1 MFDGKEYVY
10 AVYEE
15 KSFSKAAQKL
25 YITQPALSTAIKKVE
40 KKIGTPI
47 FDRSTSPIG
56 LTPGGEV
63 YIDAI
68 EKLFALEQNTLNQLN
83 NLNGLLAG
91 KLSVGGTIFFTSFVL
106 PGVLSEFSHRY
117 PQIKIDLQEGT
128 TTQLTDKLV
137 AEELDLLIDNSE
149 LDDKNYEKY
158 YYSTERIILA
168 VPKSFPINEELTQ
181 YQLTAEDIRAGRH
194 SQAEF
199 PVLPLPLLKST
210 PFIFVKEE
218 NSIYK
223 RSMKMCSRQN
233 YSPNIIMKPDQVV
246 SAFNMA
252 GRGVGATFIP
262 DGLIVNLPYEV
273 PLCFY
278 KMNEE
283 LAVRYV
289 YLYKKR
295 NKYLTKA
302 MEEFIRVAVGDEAFQ
317 KVRDQREKENQEKKG
332 ILEHCRVCSIAFSG
346 DEYPYVIP
354 LNYGFVWNEDQET
367 PVLYFHG
374 APVGTKIEHM
384 ERDNRVAFCV
394 QNEKEIKILEP
405 ACRSTMIYES
415 VCGTGRLSR
424 VADPG
429 EKGEA
434 LTRIMQQYD
443 PEGGP
448 YEFAPEVAARTT
460 VLCLRVETLTGKS
473 NAPKPEQA

>member
-1 MFDGKEYVY
+1 MRKSRVHRRKHVRRKRVCIRGLRGKEFFEGGAETVY
-10 AVYEE
+10 Y
-15 KSFSKAAQKL
+15 AAGVKHGDQ
-25 YITQPALSTAIKKVE
+25 
-40 KKIGTPI
+40 
-47 FDRSTSPIG
+47 
-56 LTPGGEV
+56 EV

-168 VPKSFPINEELTQ
+168 VPKNFLINEELTQ

-252 GRGVGATFIP
+252 GRGVGAAFIP

-317 KVRDQREKENQEKKG
+317 KVREQREKENQEKKG
-332 ILEHCRVCSIAFSG
+332 SDKKG
-346 DEYPYVIP
+346 D
-354 LNYGFVWNEDQET
+354 
-367 PVLYFHG
+367 
-374 APVGTKIEHM
+374 K
-384 ERDNRVAFCV
+384 
-394 QNEKEIKILEP
+394 
-405 ACRSTMIYES
+405 
-415 VCGTGRLSR
+415 
-424 VADPG
+424 
-429 EKGEA
+429 
-434 LTRIMQQYD
+434 
-443 PEGGP
+443 
-448 YEFAPEVAARTT
+448 
-460 VLCLRVETLTGKS
+460 
-473 NAPKPEQA
+473 

>member
-194 SQAEF
+194 SQAV
-199 PVLPLPLLKST
+199 PGTAAAALKEYS
-210 PFIFVKEE
+210 V
-218 NSIYK
+218 YL
-223 RSMKMCSRQN
+223 RQRGKQHLQAQHEDVQPPELFAE
-233 YSPNIIMKPDQVV
+233 YYHETGPGCLCVQHGRT
-246 SAFNMA
+246 
-252 GRGVGATFIP
+252 GRGRDLHPGWP
-262 DGLIVNLPYEV
+262 D
-273 PLCFY
+273 
-278 KMNEE
+278 
-283 LAVRYV
+283 R
-289 YLYKKR
+289 
-295 NKYLTKA
+295 
-302 MEEFIRVAVGDEAFQ
+302 Q
-317 KVRDQREKENQEKKG
+317 S
-332 ILEHCRVCSIAFSG
+332 SI
-346 DEYPYVIP
+346 
-354 LNYGFVWNEDQET
+354 
-367 PVLYFHG
+367 
-374 APVGTKIEHM
+374 
-384 ERDNRVAFCV
+384 
-394 QNEKEIKILEP
+394 
-405 ACRSTMIYES
+405 
-415 VCGTGRLSR
+415 
-424 VADPG
+424 
-429 EKGEA
+429 
-434 LTRIMQQYD
+434 
-443 PEGGP
+443 
-448 YEFAPEVAARTT
+448 
-460 VLCLRVETLTGKS
+460 
-473 NAPKPEQA
+473 

>member
-181 YQLTAEDIRAGRH
+181 YQLTVEDIRAGRH

-317 KVRDQREKENQEKKG
+317 KVREQREKENQEKKG
-332 ILEHCRVCSIAFSG
+332 SDKKG
-346 DEYPYVIP
+346 D
-354 LNYGFVWNEDQET
+354 
-367 PVLYFHG
+367 
-374 APVGTKIEHM
+374 K
-384 ERDNRVAFCV
+384 
-394 QNEKEIKILEP
+394 
-405 ACRSTMIYES
+405 
-415 VCGTGRLSR
+415 
-424 VADPG
+424 
-429 EKGEA
+429 
-434 LTRIMQQYD
+434 
-443 PEGGP
+443 
-448 YEFAPEVAARTT
+448 
-460 VLCLRVETLTGKS
+460 
-473 NAPKPEQA
+473 

>member
-40 KKIGTPI
+40 KKIGSPI

-68 EKLFALEQNTLNQLN
+68 EKLFTLEQNTLNQLN

-91 KLSVGGTIFFTSFVL
+91 KLSVGGTNFFTSFII
-106 PGVLSEFSHRY
+106 PGLLGEFAGKY
-117 PQIKIDLQEGT
+117 PQIRIDLMEGT
-128 TTQLTDKLV
+128 TSQLTDKLMS
-137 AEELDLLIDNSE
+137 EELDLMLDNSD

-168 VPKSFPINEELTQ
+168 VPKGFQINEELKQ
-181 YQLTAEDIRAGRH
+181 YQLTSEEIRAGRH
-194 SQAEF
+194 SGKEF
-199 PVLPLPLLKST
+199 PMLPLPLLKDT

-223 RSMKMCSRQN
+223 RSLKMCGRQN
-233 YSPNIIMKPDQVV
+233 YTPNIILKPDQVV

-262 DGLIVNLPYEV
+262 DGLVSNLPYEV
-273 PLCFY
+273 PLCYY
-278 KMNEE
+278 KMDES
-283 LAVRYV
+283 LSIRHV

-302 MEEFIRVAVGDEAFQ
+302 MEEFIRVAVGDDT
-317 KVRDQREKENQEKKG
+317 VRQVQELREREKQEKK
-332 ILEHCRVCSIAFSG
+332 SS
-346 DEYPYVIP
+346 
-354 LNYGFVWNEDQET
+354 
-367 PVLYFHG
+367 
-374 APVGTKIEHM
+374 
-384 ERDNRVAFCV
+384 ERR
-394 QNEKEIKILEP
+394 
-405 ACRSTMIYES
+405 
-415 VCGTGRLSR
+415 
-424 VADPG
+424 
-429 EKGEA
+429 
-434 LTRIMQQYD
+434 
-443 PEGGP
+443 
-448 YEFAPEVAARTT
+448 
-460 VLCLRVETLTGKS
+460 
-473 NAPKPEQA
+473 

>member
-181 YQLTAEDIRAGRH
+181 YLRHAEDIRAGRH

-252 GRGVGATFIP
+252 GRGVGAAFIP

-317 KVRDQREKENQEKKG
+317 KVREQREKENQEKKG
-332 ILEHCRVCSIAFSG
+332 SDKKG
-346 DEYPYVIP
+346 D
-354 LNYGFVWNEDQET
+354 
-367 PVLYFHG
+367 
-374 APVGTKIEHM
+374 K
-384 ERDNRVAFCV
+384 
-394 QNEKEIKILEP
+394 
-405 ACRSTMIYES
+405 
-415 VCGTGRLSR
+415 
-424 VADPG
+424 
-429 EKGEA
+429 
-434 LTRIMQQYD
+434 
-443 PEGGP
+443 
-448 YEFAPEVAARTT
+448 
-460 VLCLRVETLTGKS
+460 
-473 NAPKPEQA
+473 

>member
-181 YQLTAEDIRAGRH
+181 YQLTAEDIRGGKQHLQAQHEDVQSPELFAEYYHETGPGCLCVQHGR
-194 SQAEF
+194 
-199 PVLPLPLLKST
+199 T
-210 PFIFVKEE
+210 
-218 NSIYK
+218 
-223 RSMKMCSRQN
+223 
-233 YSPNIIMKPDQVV
+233 
-246 SAFNMA
+246 
-252 GRGVGATFIP
+252 GRGRDLHPGWP
-262 DGLIVNLPYEV
+262 D
-273 PLCFY
+273 
-278 KMNEE
+278 
-283 LAVRYV
+283 R
-289 YLYKKR
+289 
-295 NKYLTKA
+295 
-302 MEEFIRVAVGDEAFQ
+302 Q
-317 KVRDQREKENQEKKG
+317 S
-332 ILEHCRVCSIAFSG
+332 SI
-346 DEYPYVIP
+346 
-354 LNYGFVWNEDQET
+354 
-367 PVLYFHG
+367 
-374 APVGTKIEHM
+374 
-384 ERDNRVAFCV
+384 
-394 QNEKEIKILEP
+394 
-405 ACRSTMIYES
+405 
-415 VCGTGRLSR
+415 
-424 VADPG
+424 
-429 EKGEA
+429 
-434 LTRIMQQYD
+434 
-443 PEGGP
+443 
-448 YEFAPEVAARTT
+448 
-460 VLCLRVETLTGKS
+460 
-473 NAPKPEQA
+473 

>member
-181 YQLTAEDIRAGRH
+181 YQLTAEDIRAGRD

-317 KVRDQREKENQEKKG
+317 KVREQREKENQEKKG
-332 ILEHCRVCSIAFSG
+332 SDKKG
-346 DEYPYVIP
+346 D
-354 LNYGFVWNEDQET
+354 
-367 PVLYFHG
+367 
-374 APVGTKIEHM
+374 K
-384 ERDNRVAFCV
+384 
-394 QNEKEIKILEP
+394 
-405 ACRSTMIYES
+405 
-415 VCGTGRLSR
+415 
-424 VADPG
+424 
-429 EKGEA
+429 
-434 LTRIMQQYD
+434 
-443 PEGGP
+443 
-448 YEFAPEVAARTT
+448 
-460 VLCLRVETLTGKS
+460 
-473 NAPKPEQA
+473 

>member
-168 VPKSFPINEELTQ
+168 VPKSFPINEELNQ

-317 KVRDQREKENQEKKG
+317 KVREQREKENQEKKG
-332 ILEHCRVCSIAFSG
+332 SDKKG
-346 DEYPYVIP
+346 D
-354 LNYGFVWNEDQET
+354 
-367 PVLYFHG
+367 
-374 APVGTKIEHM
+374 K
-384 ERDNRVAFCV
+384 
-394 QNEKEIKILEP
+394 
-405 ACRSTMIYES
+405 
-415 VCGTGRLSR
+415 
-424 VADPG
+424 
-429 EKGEA
+429 
-434 LTRIMQQYD
+434 
-443 PEGGP
+443 
-448 YEFAPEVAARTT
+448 
-460 VLCLRVETLTGKS
+460 
-473 NAPKPEQA
+473 

>member
-181 YQLTAEDIRAGRH
+181 YQLTAEGIRAGRH

-317 KVRDQREKENQEKKG
+317 KVREQREKENQEKKG
-332 ILEHCRVCSIAFSG
+332 SDKKG
-346 DEYPYVIP
+346 D
-354 LNYGFVWNEDQET
+354 
-367 PVLYFHG
+367 
-374 APVGTKIEHM
+374 K
-384 ERDNRVAFCV
+384 
-394 QNEKEIKILEP
+394 
-405 ACRSTMIYES
+405 
-415 VCGTGRLSR
+415 
-424 VADPG
+424 
-429 EKGEA
+429 
-434 LTRIMQQYD
+434 
-443 PEGGP
+443 
-448 YEFAPEVAARTT
+448 
-460 VLCLRVETLTGKS
+460 
-473 NAPKPEQA
+473 

>member
-181 YQLTAEDIRAGRH
+181 YQLTVEDIRAGRH

-252 GRGVGATFIP
+252 GRGVGAAFIP

-317 KVRDQREKENQEKKG
+317 KVREQREKENQEKKG
-332 ILEHCRVCSIAFSG
+332 SDKKG
-346 DEYPYVIP
+346 D
-354 LNYGFVWNEDQET
+354 
-367 PVLYFHG
+367 
-374 APVGTKIEHM
+374 K
-384 ERDNRVAFCV
+384 
-394 QNEKEIKILEP
+394 
-405 ACRSTMIYES
+405 
-415 VCGTGRLSR
+415 
-424 VADPG
+424 
-429 EKGEA
+429 
-434 LTRIMQQYD
+434 
-443 PEGGP
+443 
-448 YEFAPEVAARTT
+448 
-460 VLCLRVETLTGKS
+460 
-473 NAPKPEQA
+473 

>member
-83 NLNGLLAG
+83 NINGLLAG

-106 PGVLSEFSHRY
+106 PGILGEFSRRY
-117 PQIKIDLQEGT
+117 PQIKIELQEGT

-137 AEELDLLIDNSE
+137 SEELDLLIDNSE

-168 VPKSFPINEELTQ
+168 VPKSFPINDGLLE
-181 YQLTAEDIRAGRH
+181 YQLTAEDIREGRH
-194 SQAEF
+194 SQSDF
-199 PVLPLPLLKST
+199 PVLPLSLLKDT
-210 PFIFVKEE
+210 PFIVVKEE

-233 YSPNIIMKPDQVV
+233 YTPNIIMKPDQVV

-252 GRGVGATFIP
+252 GRGGGATFIP

-317 KVRDQREKENQEKKG
+317 KVRDEREREAQEKKG
-332 ILEHCRVCSIAFSG
+332 TDKRG
-346 DEYPYVIP
+346 D
-354 LNYGFVWNEDQET
+354 
-367 PVLYFHG
+367 
-374 APVGTKIEHM
+374 K
-384 ERDNRVAFCV
+384 
-394 QNEKEIKILEP
+394 
-405 ACRSTMIYES
+405 
-415 VCGTGRLSR
+415 
-424 VADPG
+424 
-429 EKGEA
+429 
-434 LTRIMQQYD
+434 
-443 PEGGP
+443 
-448 YEFAPEVAARTT
+448 
-460 VLCLRVETLTGKS
+460 
-473 NAPKPEQA
+473 

>member
-83 NLNGLLAG
+83 NINGLLAG

-106 PGVLSEFSHRY
+106 PGILGEFSRRY
-117 PQIKIDLQEGT
+117 PQIKIELQEGT
-128 TTQLTDKLV
+128 TTQLTEKLV
-137 AEELDLLIDNSE
+137 SEELDLLIDNSE

-158 YYSTERIILA
+158 YYCTERIILA
-168 VPKSFPINEELTQ
+168 VPKSYPINEELRE

-194 SQAEF
+194 SQSDF
-199 PVLPLPLLKST
+199 PVLPLSLLKDT
-210 PFIFVKEE
+210 PFIIVKEE

-223 RSMKMCSRQN
+223 RSMKMCNRQN
-233 YSPNIIMKPDQVV
+233 YTPNIIMKPDQVV
-246 SAFNMA
+246 SSFNMA
-252 GRGVGATFIP
+252 GRGGGATFIP

-317 KVRDQREKENQEKKG
+317 KVRDEREKEAQEKKG
-332 ILEHCRVCSIAFSG
+332 TEKKG
-346 DEYPYVIP
+346 D
-354 LNYGFVWNEDQET
+354 
-367 PVLYFHG
+367 
-374 APVGTKIEHM
+374 K
-384 ERDNRVAFCV
+384 
-394 QNEKEIKILEP
+394 
-405 ACRSTMIYES
+405 
-415 VCGTGRLSR
+415 
-424 VADPG
+424 
-429 EKGEA
+429 
-434 LTRIMQQYD
+434 
-443 PEGGP
+443 
-448 YEFAPEVAARTT
+448 
-460 VLCLRVETLTGKS
+460 
-473 NAPKPEQA
+473 

>member
-181 YQLTAEDIRAGRH
+181 YQLTAEDNRAGRH

-317 KVRDQREKENQEKKG
+317 KVREQREKENQEKKG
-332 ILEHCRVCSIAFSG
+332 SDKKG
-346 DEYPYVIP
+346 D
-354 LNYGFVWNEDQET
+354 
-367 PVLYFHG
+367 
-374 APVGTKIEHM
+374 K
-384 ERDNRVAFCV
+384 
-394 QNEKEIKILEP
+394 
-405 ACRSTMIYES
+405 
-415 VCGTGRLSR
+415 
-424 VADPG
+424 
-429 EKGEA
+429 
-434 LTRIMQQYD
+434 
-443 PEGGP
+443 
-448 YEFAPEVAARTT
+448 
-460 VLCLRVETLTGKS
+460 
-473 NAPKPEQA
+473 

>member
-91 KLSVGGTIFFTSFVL
+91 
-106 PGVLSEFSHRY
+106 EFSHRY

-317 KVRDQREKENQEKKG
+317 KVREQREKENQEKKG
-332 ILEHCRVCSIAFSG
+332 SDKKG
-346 DEYPYVIP
+346 D
-354 LNYGFVWNEDQET
+354 
-367 PVLYFHG
+367 
-374 APVGTKIEHM
+374 K
-384 ERDNRVAFCV
+384 
-394 QNEKEIKILEP
+394 
-405 ACRSTMIYES
+405 
-415 VCGTGRLSR
+415 
-424 VADPG
+424 
-429 EKGEA
+429 
-434 LTRIMQQYD
+434 
-443 PEGGP
+443 
-448 YEFAPEVAARTT
+448 
-460 VLCLRVETLTGKS
+460 
-473 NAPKPEQA
+473 

>member
-168 VPKSFPINEELTQ
+168 VPKSFPTNEELTQ
-181 YQLTAEDIRAGRH
+181 DQLTAEDIRAGRH

-317 KVRDQREKENQEKKG
+317 KVREQREKENQEKKG
-332 ILEHCRVCSIAFSG
+332 SDKKG
-346 DEYPYVIP
+346 D
-354 LNYGFVWNEDQET
+354 
-367 PVLYFHG
+367 
-374 APVGTKIEHM
+374 K
-384 ERDNRVAFCV
+384 
-394 QNEKEIKILEP
+394 
-405 ACRSTMIYES
+405 
-415 VCGTGRLSR
+415 
-424 VADPG
+424 
-429 EKGEA
+429 
-434 LTRIMQQYD
+434 
-443 PEGGP
+443 
-448 YEFAPEVAARTT
+448 
-460 VLCLRVETLTGKS
+460 
-473 NAPKPEQA
+473 

>member
-168 VPKSFPINEELTQ
+168 VPKSFPINEELIQ

-252 GRGVGATFIP
+252 GRGVGAAFIP

-317 KVRDQREKENQEKKG
+317 KVREQREKENQEKKG
-332 ILEHCRVCSIAFSG
+332 SDKKG
-346 DEYPYVIP
+346 D
-354 LNYGFVWNEDQET
+354 
-367 PVLYFHG
+367 
-374 APVGTKIEHM
+374 K
-384 ERDNRVAFCV
+384 
-394 QNEKEIKILEP
+394 
-405 ACRSTMIYES
+405 
-415 VCGTGRLSR
+415 
-424 VADPG
+424 
-429 EKGEA
+429 
-434 LTRIMQQYD
+434 
-443 PEGGP
+443 
-448 YEFAPEVAARTT
+448 
-460 VLCLRVETLTGKS
+460 
-473 NAPKPEQA
+473 

>member
-91 KLSVGGTIFFTSFVL
+91 KLSVGGTIFFTSFIL
-106 PGVLSEFSHRY
+106 PGLLGEFSRRY
-117 PQIKIDLQEGT
+117 PQIKIELVEGT
-128 TTQLTDKLV
+128 TTQLTEKLV
-137 AEELDLLIDNSE
+137 AEELDLIIDNSE

-168 VPKSFPINEELTQ
+168 VPRSFPINQELVE
-181 YQLTAEDIRAGRH
+181 YQLTAEDIAAGRH
-194 SQAEF
+194 SREDF
-199 PVLPLPLLKST
+199 PQLPLPRLKNT

-223 RSMKMCSRQN
+223 RGVKMCSRQN
-233 YSPNIIMKPDQVV
+233 YTPNIILKPDQVV

-252 GRGVGATFIP
+252 GKGVGATFIP
-262 DGLIVNLPYEV
+262 DGLVSNLPYEV
-273 PLCFY
+273 PLCYY
-278 KMNEE
+278 KMDEE
-283 LAVRYV
+283 FSVRHV
-289 YLYKKR
+289 YFYKKR

-302 MEEFIRVAVGDEAFQ
+302 MEEFIRVAVGDEAFCQ
-317 KVRDQREKENQEKKG
+317 VRDEREKESSDKRGAERGREKK
-332 ILEHCRVCSIAFSG
+332 A
-346 DEYPYVIP
+346 
-354 LNYGFVWNEDQET
+354 
-367 PVLYFHG
+367 
-374 APVGTKIEHM
+374 
-384 ERDNRVAFCV
+384 
-394 QNEKEIKILEP
+394 
-405 ACRSTMIYES
+405 
-415 VCGTGRLSR
+415 
-424 VADPG
+424 
-429 EKGEA
+429 A
-434 LTRIMQQYD
+434 LQ
-443 PEGGP
+443 
-448 YEFAPEVAARTT
+448 
-460 VLCLRVETLTGKS
+460 
-473 NAPKPEQA
+473 

>member
-1 MFDGKEYVY
+1 MPRNWI
-10 AVYEE
+10 
-15 KSFSKAAQKL
+15 FS
-25 YITQPALSTAIKKVE
+25 
-40 KKIGTPI
+40 
-47 FDRSTSPIG
+47 
-56 LTPGGEV
+56 
-63 YIDAI
+63 
-68 EKLFALEQNTLNQLN
+68 
-83 NLNGLLAG
+83 
-91 KLSVGGTIFFTSFVL
+91 
-106 PGVLSEFSHRY
+106 
-117 PQIKIDLQEGT
+117 
-128 TTQLTDKLV
+128 
-137 AEELDLLIDNSE
+137 IDNSE

-302 MEEFIRVAVGDEAFQ
+302 MEEFIRVAVGAGHSHS
-317 KVRDQREKENQEKKG
+317 QRQRHMVG
-332 ILEHCRVCSIAFSG
+332 HSQ
-346 DEYPYVIP
+346 
-354 LNYGFVWNEDQET
+354 YGRNGHAAER
-367 PVLYFHG
+367 
-374 APVGTKIEHM
+374 HM
-384 ERDNRVAFCV
+384 RKAISD
-394 QNEKEIKILEP
+394 
-405 ACRSTMIYES
+405 
-415 VCGTGRLSR
+415 
-424 VADPG
+424 
-429 EKGEA
+429 KGESLQHQRHAQQRRTQGNQNAHDERIADKRIVPVKGQLPTRSYGTAFPSRKQPPLRA
-434 LTRIMQQYD
+434 LQILSPCAEKDALADMGD
-443 PEGGP
+443 
-448 YEFAPEVAARTT
+448 
-460 VLCLRVETLTGKS
+460 KS
-473 NAPKPEQA
+473 

>member
-106 PGVLSEFSHRY
+106 PGVLSEFSYRY

-168 VPKSFPINEELTQ
+168 VPKSFPINEELIQ
-181 YQLTAEDIRAGRH
+181 YQLTAKDIRAGRH

-223 RSMKMCSRQN
+223 RSMKMCSCQN

-252 GRGVGATFIP
+252 GRGVGAAFIP

-317 KVRDQREKENQEKKG
+317 KVREQREKENQEKKG
-332 ILEHCRVCSIAFSG
+332 SDKKG
-346 DEYPYVIP
+346 D
-354 LNYGFVWNEDQET
+354 
-367 PVLYFHG
+367 
-374 APVGTKIEHM
+374 K
-384 ERDNRVAFCV
+384 
-394 QNEKEIKILEP
+394 
-405 ACRSTMIYES
+405 
-415 VCGTGRLSR
+415 
-424 VADPG
+424 
-429 EKGEA
+429 
-434 LTRIMQQYD
+434 
-443 PEGGP
+443 
-448 YEFAPEVAARTT
+448 
-460 VLCLRVETLTGKS
+460 
-473 NAPKPEQA
+473 

>member
-83 NLNGLLAG
+83 NINGLLAG

-106 PGVLSEFSHRY
+106 PGILGEFSRRY
-117 PQIKIDLQEGT
+117 PQIKIELQEGT
-128 TTQLTDKLV
+128 TTQLTEKLV
-137 AEELDLLIDNSE
+137 SEELDLLIDNSE

-158 YYSTERIILA
+158 YYCTERIILA
-168 VPKSFPINEELTQ
+168 VPKSYPINEELRE

-194 SQAEF
+194 SQSDF
-199 PVLPLPLLKST
+199 PVLPLSLLKDT
-210 PFIFVKEE
+210 PFIIVKEE

-233 YSPNIIMKPDQVV
+233 YTPNIIMKPDQVV
-246 SAFNMA
+246 SSFNMA
-252 GRGVGATFIP
+252 GRGGGATFIP

-317 KVRDQREKENQEKKG
+317 KVRDEREKEAQEKKG
-332 ILEHCRVCSIAFSG
+332 TEKKG
-346 DEYPYVIP
+346 D
-354 LNYGFVWNEDQET
+354 
-367 PVLYFHG
+367 
-374 APVGTKIEHM
+374 K
-384 ERDNRVAFCV
+384 
-394 QNEKEIKILEP
+394 
-405 ACRSTMIYES
+405 
-415 VCGTGRLSR
+415 
-424 VADPG
+424 
-429 EKGEA
+429 
-434 LTRIMQQYD
+434 
-443 PEGGP
+443 
-448 YEFAPEVAARTT
+448 
-460 VLCLRVETLTGKS
+460 
-473 NAPKPEQA
+473 